1 MADEEKTEDK
11 PKKSGNMLMI
21 ILLVLVVLLLGAV
34 GFIGYYVMTKEDAA
48 PTGATQ
54 KAEQV
59 QESSD
64 STQTFEAKIENLVLN
79 ITDAKGREKLMKLS
93 FSIKSTEPTIEAIV
107 EANNAEI
114 VDAVIVKKINEAHEY
129 SSDAVEKSQMASEML
144 EEINSIINEATIA
157 NDDIKKNNVKKLFFE
172 DIAIQSTEE
181 LMKTTQRLTQLKKQ
195 LDTLLTSCQ

>member
-1 MADEEKTEDK
+1 MADEEKKEEK
-11 PKKSGNMLMI
+11 PKKNANMLMI

-93 FSIKSTEPTIEAIV
+93 FTVKSTAPEIQAIF

-114 VDAVIVKKINEAHEY
+114 VDTVISLISARTSEELLTIGGKTLLKEEMLSNINTIVNEAI
-129 SSDAVEKSQMASEML
+129 VASPDTYPE
-144 EEINSIINEATIA
+144 S
-157 NDDIKKNNVKKLFFE
+157 KKNNVKKLFF
-172 DIAIQSTEE
+172 
-181 LMKTTQRLTQLKKQ
+181 
-195 LDTLLTSCQ
+195 TSFVIR